1 MTEDKSK
8 TFQVGSLHSEADI
21 ANETK
26 AMLGDGDITL
36 TLGLLMR
43 LHLAKSPYITGG
55 QITDSDLDIAR
66 AIVPSRRLGPLEF
79 HEALLK
85 ELATAWRAYGIIS
98 PSQELPTPRGRQ
110 SQVDLFS
117 PEWLA
122 DTINMACAA
131 MPSLTYRQILWEVP
145 LTMVL
150 HLAIST
156 ARRNGTI
163 TERPADIMAA
173 LKKMKE
179 LQQNG

>member
-1 MTEDKSK
+1 MTEDKNK

-21 ANETK
+21 QNETK
-26 AMLGDGDITL
+26 AMLGDGEITL

-43 LHLAKSPYITGG
+43 LHLVKSPYITGG

-85 ELATAWRAYGIIS
+85 ELATAWRAYEIIS
-98 PSQELPTPRGRQ
+98 PTQELRPQGRQ

-145 LTMVL
+145 LAMVL

-156 ARRNGTI
+156 DRRNGVI